1 MCECELCKNLCMD
14 TSNSEIG
21 LECQSP
27 CKGAYV
33 RKKRHMFVRVW
44 VGVCVH
50 VCEWVYVSGCVCVL
64 CVCVCAHVCVFNLDQ
79 IKAALNSLSVAQDPE
94 NA

>member
-1 MCECELCKNLCMD
+1 MNCSAPLPSDILNFISEDTSAACVNDLCKNLCMD

-21 LECQSP
+21 LECQSR

-64 CVCVCAHVCVFNLDQ
+64 CVCVCAHVC
-79 IKAALNSLSVAQDPE
+79 A
-94 NA
+94 

>member
-1 MCECELCKNLCMD
+1 
-14 TSNSEIG
+14 

-64 CVCVCAHVCVFNLDQ
+64 CVCVCAHVCV
-79 IKAALNSLSVAQDPE
+79 
-94 NA
+94 